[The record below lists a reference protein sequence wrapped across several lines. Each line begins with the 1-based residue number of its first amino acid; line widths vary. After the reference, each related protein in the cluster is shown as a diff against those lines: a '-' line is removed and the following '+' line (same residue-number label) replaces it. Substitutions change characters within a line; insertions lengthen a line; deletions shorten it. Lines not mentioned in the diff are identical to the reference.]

1 MTPDRLI
8 TIAIHTYEK
17 ALTLQ
22 SILEREGIYV
32 ELNNV
37 NLSLPEVSAG
47 VRIRIRESDLALAL
61 RIVENVEIFAL
72 PPSGSVAG
80 ETILV
85 PTDFSEHSLKAAM
98 LAMQLA
104 AGLKCEVEFLYAFI
118 TPGNNDPIQLSD
130 SYDYELADIEATQR
144 IKLEADLQMKRF
156 TDKIRNAIKQGEI
169 PASRFGGTVC
179 EGLPEEVI
187 LSYTRDKKP
196 ALVVMGTRGAD
207 KKEAELIGSVTA
219 EVLDGCRVPAF
230 TVPDNVDETLFRN
243 LRNVAFFCN
252 LDQQD
257 ILALDALYRMFPNMK
272 LSVTLIHIPPRRLR
286 PSPPQQAQQ
295 NLLEYCKEHYPGYT
309 FAVKSVGTRS
319 VFDDMQNI
327 AGETP
332 FNMICLPNKHKNVFA
347 RVFNPSLA
355 HKILFRADIPM
366 MVIPV

>member
-17 ALTLQ
+17 ALTLK

-243 LRNVAFFCN
+243 LQIGRASC
-252 LDQQD
+252 
-257 ILALDALYRMFPNMK
+257 R
-272 LSVTLIHIPPRRLR
+272 
-286 PSPPQQAQQ
+286 
-295 NLLEYCKEHYPGYT
+295 E
-309 FAVKSVGTRS
+309 
-319 VFDDMQNI
+319 
-327 AGETP
+327 
-332 FNMICLPNKHKNVFA
+332 
-347 RVFNPSLA
+347 RV
-355 HKILFRADIPM
+355 
-366 MVIPV
+366 